1 MLLLTDARVL
11 TLDPDRPT
19 GWGVEIEGGVV
30 TRVLSGPGECAR
42 RAGTRVVRLRGR
54 TLAPAFADAHVH
66 LTSWARSTTAVDL
79 SGARDLDDALG
90 RLRRAAAKAEAGEW
104 VRARN
109 WNRNAWPDPS
119 WPTSRQLDGAVGAN
133 PAIVDSHDLH
143 SCWLNSLAL
152 KKAQAAGL
160 LASEESAAS
169 RGVMRQ
175 QRRGRLEPTGILRE
189 DGAWAMRRL
198 VPPPARAQ
206 LGGALERV
214 IARLYAM
221 GVTAV
226 CDFDGLSGAEELAR
240 RNAALNVS
248 ASLLAGE
255 LASATNAKLSRGHR
269 MGERVTLEFLKLFLD
284 GSLGSRT
291 CWMCQP
297 FEGCEPDCGM
307 RLHDDRELSR
317 LARHGL
323 ALGLTLALHAIG
335 DRANRQALDL
345 FAALRPAHGRAGLRI
360 EHAQLLSPAD
370 LGRLASLGVTAS
382 MQPSHLLDDIGTAD
396 RLWGDRS
403 RFAYAF
409 SSLLKSGAPVA
420 FGSDVPVGDPDPRT
434 GLVAAVARQDRNE
447 RPPGGWYPAQAV
459 TAAQAFECYTASAQA
474 ACSPGEPSGRI
485 RPGFRAD
492 LVALEGDPLAAPVRF
507 TVCETWISGQSVFRR
522 D

>member
-11 TLDPDRPT
+11 TLDPERPA
-19 GWGVEIEGGVV
+19 GWGVEIEDGVV
-30 TRVLSGPGECAR
+30 QRVLSGPGDCER

-54 TLAPAFADAHVH
+54 TLAPSFADAHVH
-66 LTSWARSTTAVDL
+66 LMSWSRSTTAVDL
-79 SGARDLDDALG
+79 SGSKDLDDALG
-90 RLRRAAAKAEAGEW
+90 RLRRAAAKAAAGDW

-109 WNRNAWPDPS
+109 WNRNGWADPS
-119 WPTSRQLDGAVGAN
+119 WPTSRQLDRAVGEN

-143 SCWLNSLAL
+143 GCWLNSLAL
-152 KKAQAAGL
+152 EKAQAAGL
-160 LASEESAAS
+160 LAADASAES

-189 DGAWAMRRL
+189 DAAWAVRRL
-198 VPPPARAQ
+198 VPPPAGAV
-206 LGGALERV
+206 LGGALEKV
-214 IARLYAM
+214 FDRLYAM

-226 CDFDGLSGAEELAR
+226 CDFDGLSGASELAR
-240 RNAALNVS
+240 RQALLNVR
-248 ASLLAGE
+248 ASVLADE
-255 LASATNAKLSRGHR
+255 LAAATAAGLGAGHR
-269 MGERVTLEFLKLFLD
+269 LGERVTLGFLKLFLD

-307 RLHDDRELSR
+307 RLHDDRELSE
-317 LARHGL
+317 LARQGL

-345 FAALRPAHGRAGLRI
+345 FAALRPAHPHAGLRI

-409 SSLLKSGAPVA
+409 SSLLKSGASVA
-420 FGSDVPVGDPDPRT
+420 FGSDVPVGDPDPRI
-434 GLVAAVARQDRNE
+434 GLAAAVARQDRRA

-459 TAAQAFECYTASAQA
+459 TPGQAFECYTASAHA

-507 TVCETWISGQSVFRR
+507 AVGETWISGQSVFRQ